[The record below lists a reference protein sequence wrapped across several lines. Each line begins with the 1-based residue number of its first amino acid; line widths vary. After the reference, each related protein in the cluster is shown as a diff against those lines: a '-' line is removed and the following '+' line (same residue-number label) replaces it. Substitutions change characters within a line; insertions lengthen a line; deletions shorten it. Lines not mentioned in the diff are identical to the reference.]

1 MYYLCKKLMMKKK
14 ISFSTVNKNN
24 YTIINKKDINGSRIR
39 IAEEM
44 KKFKRKLI
52 KHENYN

>member
-1 MYYLCKKLMMKKK
+1 MMKKK